1 MTEEEQKDPEVG
13 ETTNQQQHASPPPDN
28 IALPL
33 QQKEDETATISQRA
47 RNETLSDSLR
57 AQIEA
62 AMQKGGEQQLQGL
75 SVAQYEAALATFGY
89 NEVVVKEA
97 PILLQILSRYLGIV
111 PLFVTLTAVLS
122 VAIFS
127 TCNDDPK

>member
-1 MTEEEQKDPEVG
+1 MTEEEQKDPED
-13 ETTNQQQHASPPPDN
+13 ASPSPPTAAPIMKKDQDGDTN
-28 IALPL
+28 SKRLS
-33 QQKEDETATISQRA
+33 ETALSESVRFQV
-47 RNETLSDSLR
+47 ET
-57 AQIEA
+57 
-62 AMQKGGEQQLQGL
+62 AMGGELKGL
-75 SVAQYEAALATFGY
+75 SLEQAEASLAKFGY

-127 TCNDDPK
+127 NCTDNPE